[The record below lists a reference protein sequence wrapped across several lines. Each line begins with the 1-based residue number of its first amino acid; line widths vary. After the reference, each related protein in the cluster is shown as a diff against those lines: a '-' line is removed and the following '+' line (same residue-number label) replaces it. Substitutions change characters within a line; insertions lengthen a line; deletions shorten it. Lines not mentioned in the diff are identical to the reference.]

1 MKHMEKWLRGVHR
14 GQKGFT
20 LIELLVVIAILGAI
34 AAVVV
39 LNVGG
44 FIGRGECEA
53 YCTEKHNF
61 QTSIIAYM
69 AENSGAV
76 PGDMATACTYLLG
89 GADAL
94 SYNWVIGDINTS
106 TGELGDSGN
115 KPVPCDAC

>member
-1 MKHMEKWLRGVHR
+1 MKSLLKRMHR
-14 GQKGFT
+14 TEKGFT

-53 YCTEKHNF
+53 YCTEKHNL

-69 AENSGAV
+69 AENSGTV
-76 PGDMATACTYLLG
+76 PDSSMDDACAYLLG
-89 GADAL
+89 GEAALSFGWDTGSIDGTTGYLADA
-94 SYNWVIGDINTS
+94 SD
-106 TGELGDSGN
+106 
-115 KPVPCDAC
+115 KPDDCTKC

>member
-1 MKHMEKWLRGVHR
+1 MKSLLKRVHR
-14 GQKGFT
+14 GEKGFT

-53 YCTEKHNF
+53 YCTEKHNL

-69 AENSGAV
+69 AENSGDV
-76 PGDMATACTYLLG
+76 PSSMGEACTYLLG
-89 GADAL
+89 GADGL
-94 SYNWVIGDINTS
+94 SYSWDAGDILAD
-106 TGELGDSGN
+106 GELDDAPD
-115 KPVPCDAC
+115 KPTDCTEC